1 MKKIFKFKRL
11 KIAEQILIVLFCAV
25 VIPMI
30 TSGIIINNINQH
42 AIRAQLRNSAMLVA
56 NMVSEEIDVFIS
68 TAYNELQQVD
78 AILKTIPAESRNSYL
93 ADLKGK
99 FAQYEDLK
107 LENNLNNF
115 DTLYKEN
122 LKKDMIT
129 LSVKTFDEKYL
140 IAVYK
145 LDEFK
150 KFLFRSLK
158 DDVRQIYIISPEN
171 EVVAAHNFTSELF
184 VESKNLLPKKLTAD
198 RAIIFGKD
206 KNQPICYYKKSNPDL
221 MIIVN
226 TTQKVTNDTI
236 NSNRTQLLLAVF
248 AASLSVFILVAL
260 YIYYLYINIRQLFK
274 GIIAISQGNYQRQIR
289 LLTNVFTPYEIVFLA
304 FEFNKMVSQI
314 HKSYKELEE
323 KNIELA
329 QLNEFRSNLID
340 TVSHELRTPLT
351 SIQGYTSRLLRQDIQ
366 IDEEMKQKSLK
377 IIKRQSERLKRMI
390 EDLLVI
396 PDIERERIKMNIEP
410 VWIVET
416 IENSKVLIKDKN
428 QKEVISTVNED
439 FPLVL
444 ADKDRLEQV
453 LLNLLDNAAK
463 YAYDDTAIKV
473 DGEFDEN
480 FATIKISNSA
490 DYIPPEKLN
499 KLFEKFIRMDDST
512 TRTSRGTGLGLFIVK
527 GLVEAMNGEIALHST
542 EDNMFTVELKLPLC
556 KEVSM

>member
-1 MKKIFKFKRL
+1 MKKMFKIKRL

-25 VIPMI
+25 VAPMI
-30 TSGIIINNINQH
+30 ISGIIINNINQH
-42 AIRAQLRNSAMLVA
+42 AIRAQLRDSAMLVA

-78 AILKTIPAESRNSYL
+78 AILKTIPPQNRNRYL
-93 ADLKGK
+93 NDLKGK
-99 FAQYEDLK
+99 FTQYEDLK
-107 LENNLNNF
+107 IDDNLNNF
-115 DTLYKEN
+115 DKLYKEN

-129 LSVKTFDEKYL
+129 LSIKTFDGKYL

-150 KFLFRSLK
+150 RFLFRSLK
-158 DDVRQIYIISPEN
+158 DDVRQIYIISHEK

-184 VESKNLLPKKLTAD
+184 VESTNLLPKKLYDNKAV
-198 RAIIFGKD
+198 IFGSD
-206 KNQPICYYKKSNPDL
+206 KNQPICYYKKTNPNL

-226 TTQKVTNDTI
+226 TTQKVTDETI
-236 NSNRTQLLLAVF
+236 NSNRSQLLLAVF

-260 YIYYLYINIRQLFK
+260 YIYYMYINIRQLFK

-289 LLTNVFTPYEIVFLA
+289 LLTNIFTPYEIVFLA

-366 IDEEMKQKSLK
+366 IDEEMRQKSLK

-396 PDIERERIKMNIEP
+396 PDIERARIKMNIEP
-410 VWIVET
+410 VWIIET

-463 YAYDDTAIKV
+463 YAYEDTSIQI
-473 DGEFDEN
+473 DGNFDED
-480 FATIKISNSA
+480 FAVIKISNQA
-490 DYIPPEKLN
+490 DFIPEDKLN
-499 KLFEKFIRMDDST
+499 RLFEKFIRMDGTT

-527 GLVEAMNGEIALHST
+527 GLVEAMNGEISLVST
-542 EDNMFTVELKLPLC
+542 EDNVFTVELKLPRF
-556 KEVSM
+556 KEAFV